1 VAFYRCFLFV
11 RQNTVIREDLRPSA
25 PIRRVGSNQTHS
37 FARLRQV
44 ETVIGGVRIT
54 FHYGAFT

>member
-1 VAFYRCFLFV
+1 M
-11 RQNTVIREDLRPSA
+11 REDLGSSA

-44 ETVIGGVRIT
+44 ETVIVGVRLYLRACPNSLIR
-54 FHYGAFT
+54 FR